1 MDSFRETAFYLTLW
15 HAFLAGLCTVLLI
28 VLNDLDAATA
38 FLIAANIALLF
49 ALTLMARAGRLNVQ
63 RITRGMFWRTLPP
76 ARRPAGDAGLRLACR
91 ALGETWLQFAKGAAV
106 LAIAL
111 SSLAYA
117 SNGVGQAAWAKA
129 VRAHGMA
136 QTAARSSSAMTY
148 RVGRLAPT
156 N

>member
-1 MDSFRETAFYLTLW
+1 MDTFRDTAFYLTLW

-28 VLNDLDAATA
+28 VLNDLDPATA

-49 ALTLMARAGRLNVQ
+49 ALTLMARAGRLNVR
-63 RITRGMFWRTLPP
+63 RITHGMFWRTLPP
-76 ARRPAGDAGLRLACR
+76 AKRPAGEAGLRLACR

-106 LAIAL
+106 AAIAL
-111 SSLAYA
+111 SSLAWA
-117 SNGVGQAAWAKA
+117 SNGAGQAAWAKA

-136 QTAARSSSAMTY
+136 QAGSHSNSVTAY
-148 RVGRLAPT
+148 RAGRLLPT